1 MKKIWIIFRKEV
13 LDNLRD
19 KRSWATGLF
28 WALFGPVMMGGM
40 LLVLGYSLRDQIE
53 KPMTLPVSNPKN
65 APNLVRF
72 LEQHNI
78 VVEPAPPDPEAA
90 VRNGDASV
98 VLIIPEEYAGE
109 FSASRTATLKLVL
122 DSSRT
127 MQQVDV
133 ARISSLLGQY
143 SSYMGKLRL
152 ATRGVSPEVIRAV
165 YMEKVDVAATQ
176 GAAIILLS
184 YLPYFLILAIFNG
197 AAPIVIDTT
206 AGERERQSLEPL
218 LINPVQRRTF
228 VLGKLSSAFP
238 FSMADLL
245 ITLIG
250 FAILFNV
257 LPIEE
262 ILGTR
267 VEMNVT
273 SLIAIF
279 LVALPIVFLA
289 CAMEM
294 LVASFVRSTKEA
306 STYLPYLALLPSLA
320 GLAMA
325 FFPVK
330 PALWT
335 MLIPTFGQQVLIYQ
349 LIRKQPVRLSDAG
362 IATAATLLVSIGF
375 TLLAV
380 WLYNREQIVIRKG

>member
-1 MKKIWIIFRKEV
+1 MKKIWIIFVKEV

-28 WALFGPVMMGGM
+28 WAIFGPVMMGGM
-40 LLVLGYSLRDQIE
+40 LLILGYSIRDQIE
-53 KPMTLPVSNPKN
+53 KPMTLPVSNPQN

-72 LEQHNI
+72 LEQRNI
-78 VVEPAPPDPEAA
+78 VVEPAPPDPESA
-90 VRNGDASV
+90 VRSGDASL
-98 VLIIPEEYAGE
+98 VLIIPEDYAGE
-109 FSASRTATLKLVL
+109 FSESRTATLKLVL
-122 DSSRT
+122 DSSRA

-133 ARISSLLGQY
+133 AHISSLLEQY
-143 SSYMGKLRL
+143 NSYIGKLRL
-152 ATRGVSPEVIRAV
+152 TTRGVSPEVIQAV
-165 YMEKVDVAATQ
+165 YIEKVDVAASQ
-176 GAAIILLS
+176 GAAMLLIA

-218 LINPVQRRTF
+218 LINPVPRRTF
-228 VLGKLSSAFP
+228 VLGKLFSAFP
-238 FSMADLL
+238 FSIADLL

-257 LPIEE
+257 MPIEE

-267 VEMNVT
+267 VDINGT

-279 LVALPIVFLA
+279 LIALPMVFLA

-335 MLIPTFGQQVLIYQ
+335 MLIPTFGQQILIYQ
-349 LIRKQPVRLSDAG
+349 LIHQQPVRLSDAG
-362 IATAATLLVSIGF
+362 IATAATVLVSVGF

-380 WLYNREQIVIRKG
+380 RLYNREQIVIRKG